1 MANGSKRSFPTSPK
15 AAAVVSELMIEPMN
29 TPCVQ
34 LNASRTSGTTVA
46 RRPPNMIASIG
57 TPAGSSHSEA
67 IAGSWPAGA
76 VKREFGWA
84 ATRPASGVQSRPVQS
99 TRWSGGVG
107 VKPSHQVSPS
117 SVRAV
122 FVKMMFRS
130 SVRIALGLDFVF
142 VPGATP
148 KKPASGLIA

>member
-1 MANGSKRSFPTSPK
+1 MPVVEGST
-15 AAAVVSELMIEPMN
+15 MN
-29 TPCVQ
+29 
-34 LNASRTSGTTVA
+34 S
-46 RRPPNMIASIG
+46 
-57 TPAGSSHSEA
+57 
-67 IAGSWPAGA
+67 
-76 VKREFGWA
+76 
-84 ATRPASGVQSRPVQS
+84 AT
-99 TRWSGGVG
+99 
-107 VKPSHQVSPS
+107 PS